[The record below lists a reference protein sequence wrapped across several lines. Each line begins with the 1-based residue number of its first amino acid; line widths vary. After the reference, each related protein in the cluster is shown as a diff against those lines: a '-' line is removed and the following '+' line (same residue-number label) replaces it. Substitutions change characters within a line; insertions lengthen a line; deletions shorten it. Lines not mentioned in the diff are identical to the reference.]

1 MCRHDQFRSTL
12 RRNLFPLESCRWWVS
27 CSTHNRKINSAHHS
41 PSGGVYSG
49 RVAQTLVHNLLKKLF
64 QACFVAWSR
73 RDCILAQP
81 EKKVKLK
88 CRVYSLQGPVYTW
101 LGVTLD
107 MQSFIIFFFCIAHLE
122 MPYSSINIKKSKN
135 SFFNNIWI
143 ALSQGLRS
151 AKLIRSPDVPFNSVG
166 LLSKVCKTYAR
177 RKPGRRRQFEWK
189 FNHLGA

>member
-1 MCRHDQFRSTL
+1 MLKLSQGKHVLLVPFYFALWFTKQDKKMCRHDQFRSTL

-41 PSGGVYSG
+41 RSGGVYSE

-73 RDCILAQP
+73 RDCILAQT

-88 CRVYSLQGPVYTW
+88 CRVYSLKGPVYTW

-107 MQSFIIFFFCIAHLE
+107 MQSFIIFFLHR
-122 MPYSSINIKKSKN
+122 
-135 SFFNNIWI
+135 SFRN
-143 ALSQGLRS
+143 ASL
-151 AKLIRSPDVPFNSVG
+151 K
-166 LLSKVCKTYAR
+166 
-177 RKPGRRRQFEWK
+177 
-189 FNHLGA
+189 H